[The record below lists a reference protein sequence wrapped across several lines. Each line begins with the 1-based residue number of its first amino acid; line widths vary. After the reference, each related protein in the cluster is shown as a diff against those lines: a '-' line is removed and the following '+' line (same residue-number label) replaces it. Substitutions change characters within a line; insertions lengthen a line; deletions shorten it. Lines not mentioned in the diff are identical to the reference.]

1 MSLPPYRT
9 QEVTENE
16 IRQAFN
22 ACRFWEKAQSGELIP
37 ATLRSNHLKRPGRKG
52 PLCTRSELIVYY
64 TSDRQ
69 PVAWVHQYLR
79 PDGTLGGSGRPDPKR
94 LRVEGRIM
102 VVRLRR

>member
-1 MSLPPYRT
+1 MSTPPYPIE
-9 QEVTENE
+9 EVTEDE

-22 ACRFWEKAQSGELIP
+22 DGQFWDKAQSGELIP

-94 LRVEGRIM
+94 LVIEGRIM
-102 VVRLRR
+102 AVRLRR